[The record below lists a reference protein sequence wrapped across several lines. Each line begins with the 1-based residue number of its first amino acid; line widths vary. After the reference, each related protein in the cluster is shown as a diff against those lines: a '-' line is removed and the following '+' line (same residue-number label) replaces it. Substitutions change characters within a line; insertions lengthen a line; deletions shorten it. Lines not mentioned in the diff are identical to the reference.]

1 MGGVEVKS
9 YTEWLEK
16 YSDGVFDKV
25 ADIDLKTSKESAV
38 KLLLANYRVLALT
51 QQLSRIADALESL
64 VDIMREEKKGN
75 GYS

>member
-1 MGGVEVKS
+1 VGGVEVKS

-38 KLLLANYRVLALT
+38 KLLLANYRALALA

-64 VDIMREEKKGN
+64 VDIMREEKP
-75 GYS
+75 